1 MLKWFSISGIRKEI
15 KRIRWPKA
23 KDLAANSMTVIM
35 FTVLFGIFFFL
46 CELVASGFLTVV
58 GL

>member
-23 KDLAANSMTVIM
+23 KDLFANSATVIV
-35 FTVLFGIFFFL
+35 FTVLFGIFFLL
-46 CELVASGFLTVV
+46 CELVASGFLTVI

>member
-23 KDLAANSMTVIM
+23 KELFSNSLTVIV

-46 CELVASGFLTVV
+46 CELVGGGFLSVV

>member
-23 KDLAANSMTVIM
+23 KDLFSNSLTVII
-35 FTVLFGIFFFL
+35 FTVLFGIFFLL
-46 CELVASGFLTVV
+46 CELIASGFLTVV

>member
-23 KDLAANSMTVIM
+23 KELFSNSLTVIV

-46 CELVASGFLTVV
+46 CGFLSVV

>member
-23 KDLAANSMTVIM
+23 KELFSNSVTVIV

-46 CELVASGFLTVV
+46 CELVAGGFLSVV

>member
-23 KDLAANSMTVIM
+23 KELFSNSLTVIV

-46 CELVASGFLTVV
+46 FFLVAGGFLSVV

>member
-23 KDLAANSMTVIM
+23 KELFSNSLTVIV

-46 CELVASGFLTVV
+46 CELVAG
-58 GL
+58 

>member
-1 MLKWFSISGIRKEI
+1 MLKWFSISGIYKEI

-23 KDLAANSMTVIM
+23 KDLFSNSMTVIL
-35 FTVLFGIFFFL
+35 FTILFGVFFLL
-46 CELVASGFLTVV
+46 CELIASGFLTVV

>member
-23 KDLAANSMTVIM
+23 KELFSNS
-35 FTVLFGIFFFL
+35 
-46 CELVASGFLTVV
+46 LVAGGFLSVV

>member
-23 KDLAANSMTVIM
+23 KDLFSNSLTVII
-35 FTVLFGIFFFL
+35 FTALFGIFFLL
-46 CELVASGFLTVV
+46 CELIASGFLTVV

>member
-23 KDLAANSMTVIM
+23 KELFSNSLTVIV

-46 CELVASGFLTVV
+46 CELVAGVFLSVV